1 MLYLSEIIGRPVQ
14 DASGDAFDRIADLVI
29 YHGTEKFPKITGIL
43 LSGDRSRVA
52 IIPWDAVAE
61 VSPAGIRLRVDRP
74 RLNTRPLQ
82 PDEVLLR
89 DNIFDS
95 QVVDIDD
102 VKVVRVN
109 DIELR
114 QVGTELRVV
123 GADVGTRSLLRR
135 LGLEPLVAGIFERVG
150 RPLPQGMIPWNLVA
164 VLGGTMTPLKL
175 SISREKLKD
184 IHPADLAD
192 LLEELDR
199 DERLEMMTALGD
211 ETAADVLEEAEPDV
225 QQTVIQELPMERA
238 ADVLEEMAP
247 EEAADVLGELPEHR
261 ADELISL
268 MEEERA
274 EEVSRLL
281 EYPPETA
288 AGKMTTEFIAL
299 PETMT
304 VEQVLARLRETRPDD
319 ETIYY
324 LYVVDAQDRL
334 VGVLSIR
341 ALITSRPETP
351 ISQVMR
357 TEVVYVEPDASVDDL
372 AGALV
377 KYDLL
382 AVPVVEPGG
391 RLAGIVTVDH
401 LLDTLLEKYGSRK
414 LGGGVDLLRRKESR
428 EAAVAPAGRSGGAA
442 PPTADGVQDGHTG
455 GGGPN
460 RAAGPDGDT
469 PTRPT

>member
-1 MLYLSEIIGRPVQ
+1 
-14 DASGDAFDRIADLVI
+14 
-29 YHGTEKFPKITGIL
+29 
-43 LSGDRSRVA
+43 
-52 IIPWDAVAE
+52 
-61 VSPAGIRLRVDRP
+61 
-74 RLNTRPLQ
+74 
-82 PDEVLLR
+82 
-89 DNIFDS
+89 
-95 QVVDIDD
+95 
-102 VKVVRVN
+102 
-109 DIELR
+109 
-114 QVGTELRVV
+114 
-123 GADVGTRSLLRR
+123 
-135 LGLEPLVAGIFERVG
+135 
-150 RPLPQGMIPWNLVA
+150 VA

-199 DERLEMMTALGD
+199 DERVEMITALGD
-211 ETAADVLEEAEPDV
+211 ETAADVLEEAEPDI
-225 QQTVIQELPMERA
+225 QTAVIQELPSERA

-268 MEEERA
+268 MEDEKA

-304 VEQVLARLRETRPDD
+304 VEQVLARLRETKPDD

-324 LYVVDAQDRL
+324 LYVVDAQERL

-341 ALITSRPETP
+341 SLIVSTPETP
-351 ISQVMR
+351 ISQLIR
-357 TEVVYVEPDASVDDL
+357 TEVFYVAPDASVEDV

-391 RLAGIVTVDH
+391 RLIGIVTVDH
-401 LLDTLLEKYGSRK
+401 LIDILVETYGPRK
-414 LGGGVDLLRRKESR
+414 LGGGVDLLRRKASR
-428 EAAVAPAGRSGGAA
+428 ESAGTPR
-442 PPTADGVQDGHTG
+442 
-455 GGGPN
+455 
-460 RAAGPDGDT
+460 GPD
-469 PTRPT
+469 RPEPPA

>member
-1 MLYLSEIIGRPVQ
+1 MLYLSQIIGKPVY
-14 DASGDAFDRIADLVI
+14 DASGDAFDRVADLVI

-43 LSGDRSRVA
+43 LRGDHSRVA

-61 VSPAGIRLRVDRP
+61 FLTTAIRLRVERRHLSP
-74 RLNTRPLQ
+74 RPLQ

-95 QVVDIDD
+95 QVVDTDD
-102 VKVVRVN
+102 LKVVRVN

-114 QVGTELRVV
+114 RIGSELRVV

-135 LGLEPLVAGIFERVG
+135 LGLEPLVAGAFERFG
-150 RPLPQGMIPWNLVA
+150 RPLPQGVIPWNLVA

-175 SISREKLKD
+175 TISREKLKH

-199 DERLEMMTALGD
+199 DERVEMMTALAD
-211 ETAADVLEEAEPDV
+211 ETAADVLEEAEPEV
-225 QQTVIQELPMERA
+225 QTAVIQELPRERA

-247 EEAADVLGELPEHR
+247 DEAADVLGELPEAR

-268 MEEERA
+268 MEEDKA

-281 EYPPETA
+281 QYPPETA

-299 PETMT
+299 AETMT
-304 VEQVLARLRETRPDD
+304 VEQVLARLRETKPDD
-319 ETIYY
+319 ESIYY
-324 LYVVDAQDRL
+324 LYVVDAQERL
-334 VGVLSIR
+334 AGVLSIR
-341 ALITSRPETP
+341 SLLVSPPETP
-351 ISQVMR
+351 ISQLMR
-357 TEVVYVEPDASVDDL
+357 TEVFYVPPDASVDDV

-382 AVPVVEPGG
+382 AVPVVEPAG
-391 RLAGIVTVDH
+391 RLVGIVTVDD
-401 LLDTLLEKYGSRK
+401 LIDILVETYGPRK
-414 LGGGVDLLRRKESR
+414 LGGGVDLLRRKASR
-428 EAAVAPAGRSGGAA
+428 ESAATPGSRPPGGDPGVGGA
-442 PPTADGVQDGHTG
+442 
-455 GGGPN
+455 GGPQPS
-460 RAAGPDGDT
+460 G
-469 PTRPT
+469 

>member
-1 MLYLSEIIGRPVQ
+1 MMLYLSQIIGRPVQ
-14 DASGDAFDRIADLVI
+14 DASADAFDRIADLVI
-29 YHGTEKFPKITGIL
+29 YQGTEKFPKITGIL
-43 LSGDRSRVA
+43 LLGDRSRVA

-61 VSPAGIRLRVDRP
+61 VSPAGIRLRVERR
-74 RLNTRPLQ
+74 RLTTRPLQ

-95 QVVDIDD
+95 QVVDTDD
-102 VKVVRVN
+102 IKVVRVN

-114 QVGTELRVV
+114 QIGAELRVV

-135 LGLEPLVAGIFERVG
+135 LGLEPLVAGVFERLG
-150 RPLPQGMIPWNLVA
+150 RPLPQGVIPWNLVA

-192 LLEELDR
+192 LLQELDR
-199 DERLEMMTALGD
+199 DERVEMITALGD
-211 ETAADVLEEAEPDV
+211 EAAAEVLEEAQPDV
-225 QQTVIQELPMERA
+225 QTTVIQELPTERA

-268 MEEERA
+268 MEEEKA

-324 LYVVDAQDRL
+324 LYVVDAHERL

-341 ALITSRPETP
+341 SLIISPPQTA
-351 ISQVMR
+351 ISQLMR
-357 TEVVYVEPDASVDDL
+357 TEVVYVEPNAGVDDV

-382 AVPVVEPGG
+382 AVPVVESGG
-391 RLAGIVTVDH
+391 RLVGIVTVDH
-401 LLDTLLEKYGSRK
+401 LLDTLLQTYGSRK

-428 EAAVAPAGRSGGAA
+428 EAAVGSPARSGGGASA
-442 PPTADGVQDGHTG
+442 PG
-455 GGGPN
+455 GNGPGN
-460 RAAGPDGDT
+460 GNPGRGTENSQT
-469 PTRPT
+469 PHRPT

>member
-1 MLYLSEIIGRPVQ
+1 MRYLSQIIGRPVQ

-29 YHGTEKFPKITGIL
+29 YQGTEKFPKITGIL

-52 IIPWDAVAE
+52 IIPWDAVAD
-61 VSPAGIRLRVDRP
+61 VSPAGIRLRVERR
-74 RLNTRPLQ
+74 RLTTRPLQ
-82 PDEVLLR
+82 PEEVLLR

-95 QVVDIDD
+95 QVVDTDD
-102 VKVVRVN
+102 IKVVRVN

-114 QVGTELRVV
+114 LVGTELRVV

-135 LGLEPLVAGIFERVG
+135 LGFEPLVAGVFQRLG
-150 RPLPQGMIPWNLVA
+150 RPLPQGVIPWNLVA

-192 LLEELDR
+192 LLQELDR
-199 DERLEMMTALGD
+199 DERVEMITALGD
-211 ETAADVLEEAEPDV
+211 EAAADVLEEAQTDV
-225 QQTVIQELPMERA
+225 QTTVIQELPTERA

-268 MEEERA
+268 MEEEKA

-299 PETMT
+299 PETKT

-324 LYVVDAQDRL
+324 LYVVDAQERL

-341 ALITSRPETP
+341 SLIVSPPQTP
-351 ISQVMR
+351 ISQLMR
-357 TEVVYVEPDASVDDL
+357 TEVVYVEPSAGVDDV

-391 RLAGIVTVDH
+391 RLVGIVTVDH
-401 LLDTLLEKYGSRK
+401 LLDTLLQTYGSRK

-428 EAAVAPAGRSGGAA
+428 EAAGGSPARSGGGA
-442 PPTADGVQDGHTG
+442 PPPG
-455 GGGPN
+455 GNSPGNGNPGRGAEKSAGGPE
-460 RAAGPDGDT
+460 AEPH
-469 PTRPT
+469 RPT

>member
-1 MLYLSEIIGRPVQ
+1 MHRHADDESVPVYYLSQLIGKPVY

-29 YHGTEKFPKITGIL
+29 YQASGRLPKITGIL

-52 IIPWDAVAE
+52 IIPWEAVLE
-61 VSPAGIRLRVDRP
+61 FSTAGIRLAVERR
-74 RLNTRPLQ
+74 RLTPRPLQ

-89 DNIFDS
+89 DDIFDS
-95 QVVDIDD
+95 QVVDTDD
-102 VKVVRVN
+102 LKVVRVN
-109 DIELR
+109 DIELM
-114 QVGTELRVV
+114 QTGNELRVV
-123 GADVGTRSLLRR
+123 GADVGSRSLLRR
-135 LGLEPLVAGIFERVG
+135 LGLEPLVAGVLARLG
-150 RPLPQGMIPWNLVA
+150 RPLPQGVIPWNLVA
-164 VLGGTMTPLKL
+164 ALGGPMTPVKL

-199 DERLEMMTALGD
+199 DERVEMITALGD
-211 ETAADVLEEAEPDV
+211 ETAADVLEEAESEV
-225 QQTVIQELPMERA
+225 QTAVIQELPSERA

-268 MEEERA
+268 MEEEAA

-281 EYPPETA
+281 EYPPDTA

-304 VEQVLARLRETRPDD
+304 VEQVLARLRETKPDD

-324 LYVVDAQDRL
+324 LYVVDAQERL
-334 VGVLSIR
+334 TGVLSIR
-341 ALITSRPETP
+341 SLIISPPATP
-351 ISQVMR
+351 IAQVMR
-357 TEVVYVEPDASVDDL
+357 TDVFYVRPDATVDDV

-382 AVPVVEPGG
+382 AVPVVAEGG
-391 RLAGIVTVDH
+391 RLLGIVTVDH
-401 LLDTLLEKYGSRK
+401 LIDTLVETYGPRK
-414 LGGGVDLLRRKESR
+414 LGGGVDLLRRK
-428 EAAVAPAGRSGGAA
+428 AARDARGPET
-442 PPTADGVQDGHTG
+442 TA
-455 GGGPN
+455 
-460 RAAGPDGDT
+460 
-469 PTRPT
+469 